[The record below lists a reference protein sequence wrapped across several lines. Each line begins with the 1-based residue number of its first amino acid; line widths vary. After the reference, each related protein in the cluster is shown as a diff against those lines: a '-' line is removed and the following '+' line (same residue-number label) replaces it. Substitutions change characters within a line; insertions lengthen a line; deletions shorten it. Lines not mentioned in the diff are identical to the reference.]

1 MPPWT
6 SFMRK
11 ILCATGILLASVS
24 VAHANSS
31 TMSNFSYDYAEARI
45 GISPLTYGAGFS
57 KSIHPNA
64 HIIASVDTEFDSD
77 WNLAAGVGFHAPINN
92 WADVTGELKLRN
104 EKSEKHDG
112 SGGKVGMEVN
122 IGVRQW
128 LGPQLEVGGL
138 IGHTSID
145 DDDNVIG
152 AIYGRFHATE
162 LFSIGAEGRF
172 NDTYGDTVLLT
183 TRFKF

>member
-1 MPPWT
+1 
-6 SFMRK
+6 MRK

-24 VAHANSS
+24 GAHANSS

-57 KSIHPNA
+57 RSIHPNA
-64 HIIASVDTEFDSD
+64 HIIGSIDTEFDND

-104 EKSEKHDG
+104 VKNEKYNS
-112 SGGKVGMEVN
+112 SAGKTGMEVN

-145 DDDNVIG
+145 DENNVIG
-152 AIYGRFHATE
+152 SVYGRFHATE
-162 LFSIGAEGRF
+162 LFSLGAEGRF
-172 NDTYGDTVLLT
+172 NDTYGDYVMLT